1 MGEQAKRYMQI
12 HKYTYQYWPFGF
24 ITDYWIDKDGV
35 FNVRYEEG
43 TWFRYKETDTGLIW
57 W

>member
-35 FNVRYEEG
+35 FNIRYEEG